1 MESSDSQE
9 VKVKEVQAPV
19 LMVKMTPKQILKA
32 EEQSKKYLQQQKEY
46 LEEFKRMIDNKEI
59 TIVDMVKSVKSYR
72 KILESR
78 NRASKIHYEETQK
91 ARDETKKYYNNIKDK
106 VEAYK
111 EELLKAEMEKV
122 NKEVLDLSN
131 NLVKTERPIRKYKK
145 STNTN

>member
-1 MESSDSQE
+1 METPAQE
-9 VKVKEVQAPV
+9 LSPLTKTI
-19 LMVKMTPKQILKA
+19 KMTPKQILKA

-46 LEEFKRMIDNKEI
+46 LEEFKRMIDNKEL

-78 NRASKIHYEETQK
+78 NRASKIHYEEIQK

-111 EELLKAEMEKV
+111 EELLKAEMEKI

-131 NLVKTERPIRKYKK
+131 NLVVSERPVKTYKK
-145 STNTN
+145 K

>member
-1 MESSDSQE
+1 METPAQE
-9 VKVKEVQAPV
+9 LSPLTKTI
-19 LMVKMTPKQILKA
+19 KMTPKQILKA

-111 EELLKAEMEKV
+111 KELLKAEMEKI

-131 NLVKTERPIRKYKK
+131 NLIVSERPVKTYKK
-145 STNTN
+145 KEINPK